1 MATITL
7 TFTNPL
13 NSSLQIG
20 DTAYYM
26 NTADHVLTDGEY
38 TLDNASSNPSFSEN
52 LSGNPTQAYANIFI
66 EMGMVTDLP
75 VNMGGSLS
83 KANQMQ
89 VYMNA
94 TQTRPTTSSFVL
106 FSKDAQA
113 NMSSLLGYYAE
124 VEFVNTSNEEAELFA
139 VNSEI
144 VESSK

>member
-7 TFTNPL
+7 TFPNPL

-26 NTADHVLTDGEY
+26 NTADHVITDGEY

-83 KANQMQ
+83 TANQMQ

-94 TQTRPTTSSFVL
+94 TQTRPTTSSFIL
-106 FSKDAQA
+106 FSKDNIA
-113 NMSSLLGYYAE
+113 NMSSMLGYYANAQ
-124 VEFVNTSNEEAELFA
+124 FKNASKDHAELFQVSA
-139 VNSEI
+139 DVSI
-144 VESSK
+144 SSK